1 MLHTFLRTGL
11 LGRCPGCEQQSMFV
25 GVYEVPTRCSRC
37 ELQYQVGD
45 GAWLGAIAI
54 GYGFGV
60 IVAIIAA
67 FVELIWGPIRA
78 AGLDPMWT
86 IAAGALVATAAGY
99 RPAKSIW
106 FALLFRFGLM
116 AWPDGS
122 ASDGT
127 RRPAVARSSQ
137 PRLASES

>member
-1 MLHTFLRTGL
+1 MLHILLQTGL
-11 LGRCPGCEQQSMFV
+11 LGRCPGCEERSMFD
-25 GVYEVPTRCSRC
+25 GVYEVPRHCPRCD
-37 ELQYQVGD
+37 LQYQVGD

-60 IVAIIAA
+60 IAAIIAV

-86 IAAGALVATAAGY
+86 IAIGGLVATAVGY

-106 FALLFRFGLM
+106 FALLFRFGFM
-116 AWPDGS
+116 RWPDGT
-122 ASDGT
+122 ATDGT
-127 RRPAVARSSQ
+127 RRPVAPSG
-137 PRLASES
+137 AG